1 MLHDPVTIGLATVS
15 TWLAVASAITQILCH
30 LRNYTEPLYQ
40 RYIIRIIFMVPFYG
54 VTSWLSLMYRENS
67 IYFDVPRDC
76 YEAWVIYNF
85 LSLCMAY
92 VGGPGAVVVKSE
104 GKLIQPSWM
113 LMTCCWPPI
122 KVDGFFL
129 RKCKQGTL
137 QFVIAKPILASM
149 TLILF
154 AGGMYEDGD
163 WSWKHGFLYISVIY
177 NICYTI
183 ALYYLL
189 LFYVGCE
196 ELLEPYRP
204 LLKLILIKAV
214 IFLTFWQSIAI
225 SMFSSKFK
233 NSLDAA
239 ALQDWMVC
247 MEMLMSACMMW
258 AAFPHTEYKMGG
270 QTTGWRLTAFLH
282 AISLQDV
289 YSDIMHQFNPNYKT
303 YVLYSDGG
311 PSENVKRKKFRAGGK
326 KQIRKR
332 LSTSG
337 ELVAM
342 EEGGRS
348 KGPRQAQR
356 TNSSGG
362 RAPVFSAA
370 DGEGEEWNPPP
381 KPTNKAAAFFGK
393 PGTGKG
399 VFGWLPAISEAERK
413 QAVLVDSESDAEYD
427 DDNVQETA
435 LDHEMLATSAGSDED
450 SESPQRSRSSG
461 GGALGRQSVA
471 SSASRSP
478 SRRRT
483 NVGPGDTDLERGAQQ
498 AGSSLLQ
505 APNSG
510 QGLRAAA
517 AVISRI
523 GEITRET
530 LGVPALEDSD
540 DDDRML

>member
-1 MLHDPVTIGLATVS
+1 
-15 TWLAVASAITQILCH
+15 
-30 LRNYTEPLYQ
+30 
-40 RYIIRIIFMVPFYG
+40 MVPFYG
-54 VTSWLSLMYRENS
+54 VTSWLSLKYRESS

-104 GKLIQPSWM
+104 GKYIKPSWM

-122 KVDGFFL
+122 KVDGFLL

-137 QFVIAKPILASM
+137 QFVITKPILAAM

-163 WSWKHGFLYISVIY
+163 WSLTGGYLYIAIIY
-177 NICYTI
+177 NTCYTI

-189 LFYVGCE
+189 IFYVGCE

-204 LLKLILIKAV
+204 LMKLILIKAV

-225 SMFSSKFK
+225 SMFSSKFTDPT
-233 NSLDAA
+233 DAA

-247 MEMLMSACMMW
+247 LEMLMSACMMW

-270 QTTGWRLTAFLH
+270 QTTGLRLTAVLH

-311 PSENVKRKKFRAGGK
+311 PSENVKRKKFRAGSK
-326 KQIRKR
+326 KQTRKR
-332 LSTSG
+332 LSSSG
-337 ELVAM
+337 ELAAM
-342 EEGGRS
+342 EEGGRAR
-348 KGPRQAQR
+348 GQR
-356 TNSSGG
+356 RGQRVNSGG
-362 RAPVFSAA
+362 GRMPVMSDA
-370 DGEGEEWNPPP
+370 DGEGEVWNPPP
-381 KPTNKAAAFFGK
+381 QPSSKAAAFFGK

-399 VFGWLPAISEAERK
+399 VFGWLPAISEKERK
-413 QAVLVDSESDAEYD
+413 QAVLVDSDSDAEYD
-427 DDNVQETA
+427 DDNMQETA
-435 LDHEMLATSAGSDED
+435 LDHEMLATCSDDGSNDG
-450 SESPQRSRSSG
+450 PRRSRSRGSG
-461 GGALGRQSVA
+461 GGALGRPSNT
-471 SSASRSP
+471 SSTSRSP

-483 NVGPGDTDLERGAQQ
+483 TGGGEADPERGGPPLQPQISAAQKFQ
-498 AGSSLLQ
+498 
-505 APNSG
+505 
-510 QGLRAAA
+510 AAA

-523 GEITRET
+523 GEVARET
-530 LGVPALEDSD
+530 LGVQALEDSD

>member
-1 MLHDPVTIGLATVS
+1 MLRDPITLGIATAA
-15 TWLAVASAITQILCH
+15 TWISVASALTQILCH

-40 RYIIRIIFMVPFYG
+40 RYIIRIIFLVPFYG
-54 VTSWLSLMYRENS
+54 VTSWLSIMYREES

-104 GKLIQPSWM
+104 GKYIKPSWA

-122 KVDGFFL
+122 KVDGFLL

-137 QFVIAKPILASM
+137 QFVIAKPILAAF

-154 AGGMYEDGD
+154 AAGMYEDGD
-163 WSWKHGFLYISVIY
+163 WSITGGYLYIAIIY
-177 NICYTI
+177 NTCYTI

-189 LFYVGCE
+189 IFYVGCE

-204 LLKLILIKAV
+204 LLKIIVIKAV

-225 SMFSSKFK
+225 SMFSSRFTDP
-233 NSLDAA
+233 SDAA

-247 MEMLMSACMMW
+247 IEMLISAAGMW
-258 AAFPHTEYKMGG
+258 VAFPHTEYKMGG
-270 QTTGWRLTAFLH
+270 QTTGWRLHAFLH

-326 KQIRKR
+326 KQTRKR
-332 LSTSG
+332 QSKNNLS
-337 ELVAM
+337 AM
-342 EEGGRS
+342 EEGAARGRTRAR
-348 KGPRQAQR
+348 G
-356 TNSSGG
+356 SSGG
-362 RAPVFSAA
+362 GRQPVMGSANE
-370 DGEGEEWNPPP
+370 EGEEWNPPS
-381 KPTNKAAAFFGK
+381 NVRDKAAAIFGK

-399 VFGWLPAISEAERK
+399 MLGWLPSISEKERK
-413 QAVLVDSESDAEYD
+413 QAVLVDSDSDAEYD
-427 DDNVQETA
+427 DDNEQETA
-435 LDHEMLATSAGSDED
+435 LDHTMLAASSGSDEED
-450 SESPQRSRSSG
+450 LARTSRGRTSSTG
-461 GGALGRQSVA
+461 GPA
-471 SSASRSP
+471 SSTASRSP
-478 SRRRT
+478 SRRRSSGAGDEAT
-483 NVGPGDTDLERGAQQ
+483 HVSPGQRGSRGPKQQ
-498 AGSSLLQ
+498 
-505 APNSG
+505 
-510 QGLRAAA
+510 LRAVGQAA
-517 AVISRI
+517 NVAFKRI
-523 GEITRET
+523 ESIARDARDA
-530 LGVPALEDSD
+530 LHLEDSD

>member
-1 MLHDPVTIGLATVS
+1 VAMLRDPITLGVATAC
-15 TWLAVASAITQILCH
+15 TWLAVASAIVQILCH

-54 VTSWLSLMYRENS
+54 VTSWLSLMYRESS

-104 GKLIQPSWM
+104 GKYIEPSWM

-137 QFVIAKPILASM
+137 QFVITKPILASM

-163 WSWKHGFLYISVIY
+163 WSLTSGFLYISIIY
-177 NICYTI
+177 NTCYTI

-189 LFYVGCE
+189 LFYFGCE

-204 LLKLILIKAV
+204 LMKLILIKSV
-214 IFLTFWQSIAI
+214 IFLTFWQSIGI
-225 SMFSSKFK
+225 SMFSSKFTDPTD
-233 NSLDAA
+233 SG

-247 MEMLMSACMMW
+247 LEMLMSACMMW
-258 AAFPHTEYKMGG
+258 TAFPHTEYKMGG
-270 QTTGWRLTAFLH
+270 QTAGWRMSALLH

-326 KQIRKR
+326 KQMHKR
-332 LSTSG
+332 LSKG
-337 ELVAM
+337 ADLAAM
-342 EEGGRS
+342 EEGSRHGKGR
-348 KGPRQAQR
+348 PARVTR
-356 TNSSGG
+356 NSSGG
-362 RAPVFSAA
+362 GKIPVMSVG
-370 DGEGEEWNPPP
+370 DEEGGEWNPPP
-381 KPTNKAAAFFGK
+381 KPASKAASFFGK

-399 VFGWLPAISEAERK
+399 VFGWLPAISEKERK

-427 DDNVQETA
+427 DDNMHETA
-435 LDHEMLATSAGSDED
+435 LDHEMLGASSD
-450 SESPQRSRSSG
+450 SEDGEGHRPRTRGSG
-461 GGALGRQSVA
+461 PTSGSA
-471 SSASRSP
+471 STSRSP
-478 SRRRT
+478 SRRRSGT
-483 NVGPGDTDLERGAQQ
+483 GDSGEDEDGDRQGPAKQ
-498 AGSSLLQ
+498 
-505 APNSG
+505 
-510 QGLRAAA
+510 LRAAA
-517 AVISRI
+517 AVLRNI
-523 GEITRET
+523 GNITRET
-530 LGVPALEDSD
+530 LGVPQLEDSD

>member
-1 MLHDPVTIGLATVS
+1 MLRDPITLGLATAC
-15 TWLAVASAITQILCH
+15 TWLAVASAVV
-30 LRNYTEPLYQ
+30 Q

-54 VTSWLSLMYRENS
+54 VTSWLSLMYREES

-76 YEAWVIYNF
+76 YEAWVIYTF

-92 VGGPGAVVVKSE
+92 VGGPGAVVVKSD
-104 GKLIQPSWM
+104 GKSIQPSWM

-122 KVDGFFL
+122 KVDGFLL

-137 QFVIAKPILASM
+137 QFVIAKPILAAM

-163 WSWKHGFLYISVIY
+163 WSLTGGYLYISIIY
-177 NICYTI
+177 NTCYTI

-189 LFYVGCE
+189 IFYVGCE

-204 LLKLILIKAV
+204 LLKLILIKSV

-225 SMFSSKFK
+225 SMFSSKFTDP
-233 NSLDAA
+233 SDAA

-247 MEMLMSACMMW
+247 LEMLMSACMMW

-270 QTTGWRLTAFLH
+270 QTSGWRLHAFLH

-326 KQIRKR
+326 KQTRKR
-332 LSTSG
+332 QNAGGKLA
-337 ELVAM
+337 VM
-342 EEGGRS
+342 EEGKQDRGRTT
-348 KGPRQAQR
+348 R
-356 TNSSGG
+356 SSGG
-362 RAPVFSAA
+362 GRMPVMSA
-370 DGEGEEWNPPP
+370 DGEGDDWNPPP
-381 KPTNKAAAFFGK
+381 QSDNKASAFFGK

-399 VFGWLPAISEAERK
+399 VLGWLPSISEKERK

-427 DDNVQETA
+427 DDNMQETA
-435 LDHEMLATSAGSDED
+435 MDHEMLAASSGSED
-450 SESPQRSRSSG
+450 GGDVPRSRDRST
-461 GGALGRQSVA
+461 
-471 SSASRSP
+471 SRSP
-478 SRRRT
+478 SRRRS
-483 NVGPGDTDLERGAQQ
+483 NPDGSAKGAAGGRELTKPQQ
-498 AGSSLLQ
+498 QLK
-505 APNSG
+505 
-510 QGLRAAA
+510 AAA
-517 AVISRI
+517 AVIRNFADM
-523 GEITRET
+523 TRET